1 LLFADESLASRFEC
15 VVARMAVECAEA
27 LSGIR
32 LDSGASAEVIAGG
45 VACFAG
51 VGSPLTQA
59 QGLGFAGPV
68 SKEDLDRLEAFY
80 FDRGSPVQVIVCPLA
95 DFSLVA
101 ALGARG
107 YRPTE
112 FENLLYL
119 SLDSDVNV
127 PEPPA
132 GTEARPTTAAEADI
146 WADVVS
152 EGFAGAPG
160 VPPALRE
167 LAQVIYRL
175 TSATPY
181 LAVDSGVPAGGG
193 TLFATEGAALL
204 AGSAVLPKYRN
215 RGIHSALLRARLDHA
230 RRLGCDIAF
239 MGALPGSGSQRNV
252 ERLGFRVAYTRVA
265 FVREPPE

>member
-1 LLFADESLASRFEC
+1 MVFADESLARRYES

-32 LDSGASAEVIAGG
+32 HDSGASAEVIAGG

-59 QGLGFAGPV
+59 QGVGFVGPV
-68 SKEDLDRLEAFY
+68 SNDDLDSLEAFY

-95 DFSLVA
+95 DFSLAA

-119 SLDSDVNV
+119 SLDSDFNV

-132 GTEARPTTAAEADI
+132 GIEARAAATDESGT

-152 EGFAGAPG
+152 EGFAGTPG
-160 VPPALRE
+160 VPPDLRE
-167 LAQVIYRL
+167 LAKIIYML

-193 TLFATEGAALL
+193 TVFMTEGAALL
-204 AGSAVLPKYRN
+204 AGSAVLTKYRN

-265 FVREPPE
+265 FVRDRPR